1 MIRGAT
7 GLSNEIVE
15 NVFLY
20 IAVISVSILVLIT
33 FLMIYFTIRY
43 RRKRNP
49 QPEDIRGNLWLEI
62 LWTVIPTLL
71 VLSMFYYGW
80 TGFRSLKK
88 IPEGAFKVKVAA
100 RQWSWLFEYENG
112 VKTEELMV
120 PVGKPIH
127 LLLTSQDVIHSFYIP
142 AFRVKQDAVPG
153 MVTPLWFKAKEV
165 GTYDVLCAEYCG
177 RQHAYMLT
185 RVKVL
190 SEEEFNQWYD
200 GKGKELQMEKSKGLP
215 RGPQLLQEKG
225 CLACHSLDGTP
236 RIGPTLKGL
245 SGNTVIVLTD
255 GKERMVQADDA
266 YLKKSLIEPNA
277 DIVKGF
283 PPIMPSQ
290 KGLSTEEE
298 INELVRHMK
307 ELK

>member
-1 MIRGAT
+1 
-7 GLSNEIVE
+7 
-15 NVFLY
+15 
-20 IAVISVSILVLIT
+20 
-33 FLMIYFTIRY
+33 
-43 RRKRNP
+43 
-49 QPEDIRGNLWLEI
+49 
-62 LWTVIPTLL
+62 
-71 VLSMFYYGW
+71 
-80 TGFRSLKK
+80 
-88 IPEGAFKVKVAA
+88 
-100 RQWSWLFEYENG
+100 
-112 VKTEELMV
+112 MV

-225 CLACHSLDGTP
+225 CLVCHSLDGTP

-255 GKERMVQADDA
+255 GKERKVQADDA
-266 YLKKSLIEPNA
+266 YLKKSLVEPNA